1 MVLEQI
7 TTDYE
12 DDDNQQPQKGM
23 VETEM
28 GRMVPKAKAVRD
40 QQRFIAAMQAQWKN
54 RPEVIEKLKAAKLKA
69 QMLKKKK

>member
-28 GRMVPKAKAVRD
+28 GRMVSKGKAAKD
-40 QQRFIAAMQAQWKN
+40 QQRFVAAMQAQWKN

>member
-28 GRMVPKAKAVRD
+28 GRMVPKGKAAKD
-40 QQRFIAAMQAQWKN
+40 QQRFVAAMQAQWKN

>member
-1 MVLEQI
+1 MELEQI

-12 DDDNQQPQKGM
+12 DDDNQQPKKGM

-28 GRMVPKAKAVRD
+28 GRMVSKGKAAKD
-40 QQRFIAAMQAQWKN
+40 QQRFVAAMQAQWKN